1 MLIKFKNQE
10 KKRKNEPRSFK
21 EGWVEFKS
29 KRVAKK
35 VAEEFNNTQVGGRRK
50 NPWYFELWN
59 MKYLK
64 SFRWTHLNERLAYEQ
79 EMRKQRL
86 RQEIALAKKEANF
99 YVQNVEKS
107 KFLFYFIFFYL
118 LNIFIRHDN

>member
-1 MLIKFKNQE
+1 
-10 KKRKNEPRSFK
+10 
-21 EGWVEFKS
+21 
-29 KRVAKK
+29 
-35 VAEEFNNTQVGGRRK
+35 
-50 NPWYFELWN
+50 

-107 KFLFYFIFFYL
+107 KFLFYFIFLYL
-118 LNIFIRHDN
+118 SNSFIRHDN

>member
-1 MLIKFKNQE
+1 M
-10 KKRKNEPRSFK
+10 
-21 EGWVEFKS
+21 
-29 KRVAKK
+29 
-35 VAEEFNNTQVGGRRK
+35 GGKRK

-107 KFLFYFIFFYL
+107 NFCSPFYFLFIRYSSLKMNSHLTLFNSVSSLIFHFNMQQNYILMKILPYFMFKYL
-118 LNIFIRHDN
+118 